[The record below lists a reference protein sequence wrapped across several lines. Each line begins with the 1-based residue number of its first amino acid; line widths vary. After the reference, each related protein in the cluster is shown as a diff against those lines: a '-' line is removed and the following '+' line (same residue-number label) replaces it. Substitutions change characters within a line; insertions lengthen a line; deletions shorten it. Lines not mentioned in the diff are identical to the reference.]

1 MTPVAAPGAL
11 SQARPD
17 GGRGAAV
24 IEVRQ
29 LVKRFGA
36 ITAVDRLSFQV
47 GIGTVTGFLGPNGA
61 GKTTTLRMLLGLVRP
76 DSGQASIW
84 GKRYADL
91 GERRRM
97 VGVVLE
103 ASRFHP
109 GRTVRDHLRVRS
121 AAVGIS
127 FSRAGA
133 VLEMTGLAGLAGRRA
148 GSLSLGERQRLGL
161 AAALLGD
168 PEVLILDEPG
178 NGLDPAGVAW
188 LRDLLRQL
196 ASEGRTVL
204 VSSHLLAEVA
214 QTASHVIVID
224 HGRLISAGP
233 VSHLT
238 AATGQAVVVRAP
250 RAAELRAA
258 LEDER
263 VAVRELAA
271 DRLEITGAGTE
282 QVATLAAARGLA
294 DLRDQP
300 AGPEPGRRL
309 PDPHRHRR
317 EARMSATLRRLRPPR
332 SAATSPDQPSD
343 LTTWRNAVSLHCE
356 FTSLV
361 RRRPG

>member
-84 GKRYADL
+84 GNRYAGL
-91 GERRRM
+91 GERRRK

-103 ASRFHP
+103 ASGFHP
-109 GRTVRDHLRVRS
+109 GRTVRDHLRVRC

-127 FSRAGA
+127 FSRADA

-188 LRDLLRQL
+188 LRGFLRHL
-196 ASEGRTVL
+196 AQ
-204 VSSHLLAEVA
+204 HVA
-214 QTASHVIVID
+214 GHQD
-224 HGRLISAGP
+224 G
-233 VSHLT
+233 
-238 AATGQAVVVRAP
+238 
-250 RAAELRAA
+250 AA
-258 LEDER
+258 L
-263 VAVRELAA
+263 
-271 DRLEITGAGTE
+271 GG
-282 QVATLAAARGLA
+282 QVA
-294 DLRDQP
+294 
-300 AGPEPGRRL
+300 
-309 PDPHRHRR
+309 
-317 EARMSATLRRLRPPR
+317 
-332 SAATSPDQPSD
+332 
-343 LTTWRNAVSLHCE
+343 
-356 FTSLV
+356 
-361 RRRPG
+361 

>member
-1 MTPVAAPGAL
+1 MAAPGAL
-11 SQARPD
+11 ARPD
-17 GGRGAAV
+17 RGRSAAV

-29 LVKRFGA
+29 LTKRFGA
-36 ITAVDRLSFQV
+36 VTAVDRLSFQV
-47 GIGTVTGFLGPNGA
+47 GTGTVTGFLGPNGA

-91 GERRRM
+91 GDRRRM

-103 ASRFHP
+103 ASGFHP
-109 GRTVRDHLRVRS
+109 GRRVRDHLRVRC
-121 AAVGIS
+121 AAAGIS
-127 FSRAGA
+127 FSRADA

-282 QVATLAAARGLA
+282 QVATLAAAPGLA

>member
-282 QVATLAAARGLA
+282 QVATLAAARGLPIFEIS
-294 DLRDQP
+294 QQ
-300 AGPEPGRRL
+300 AG
-309 PDPHRHRR
+309 
-317 EARMSATLRRLRPPR
+317 TLEDAFL
-332 SAATSPDQPSD
+332 A
-343 LTTWRNAVSLHCE
+343 LTAGE
-356 FTSLV
+356 
-361 RRRPG
+361 RRPG